1 MKQVLQEWFERWV
14 LAEKLSPGVE
24 FDAGPA
30 YEGSGASLMI
40 ENGAATAQV
49 IVWDSGAC
57 DCSFGRF
64 DGTVEDMEIS
74 SRVLTSAEELTELV
88 DALYLKVHAAD

>member
-1 MKQVLQEWFERWV
+1 MKRTLREWFERWV
-14 LAEKLSPGVE
+14 LAENLSPGVE
-24 FDAGPA
+24 FDPGPS
-30 YEGSGASLMI
+30 YEGSGASLII

-64 DGTVEDMEIS
+64 DGSVEDMEIS
-74 SRVLTSAEELTELV
+74 SHVLSSADELTELV
-88 DALYLKVHAAD
+88 DSLFLKVNAAE